1 MSLLDITAIG
11 LQIILPLSLIAW
23 LAFAPM
29 KNRLGFS
36 STRFQPASS
45 SPVFSWTPKWG
56 YEMSAAENTPSA
68 ARIHQNILP
77 LSAKSL
83 LMKG

>member
-29 KNRLGFS
+29 KSRLGFS
-36 STRFQPASS
+36 SMRFQPASS
-45 SPVFSWTPKWG
+45 SPVFSWTLNGGMKRAQLKTPPAHLESTK
-56 YEMSAAENTPSA
+56 MSFPYQ
-68 ARIHQNILP
+68 RKHC
-77 LSAKSL
+77 
-83 LMKG
+83 